1 VKFLLDS
8 NVCIDFLNGRFP
20 LVAERIRENDPD
32 DLALSSIVVAELRYG
47 AQKSQRQREN
57 HKNLDL
63 LFSEVGIIE
72 FDEGAAQAFG
82 IIRTALEIRG
92 TPIGPFDMLIAA
104 HARSR
109 DLILVSDNIR
119 EFSRVDGVKLVNWR
133 VASETV
139 SGR

>member
-1 VKFLLDS
+1 VKFLLDT

-20 LVAERIRENDPD
+20 LVTERIRNNDPD
-32 DLALSSIVVAELRYG
+32 DLVLSSIVVAELRYG

-57 HKNLDL
+57 HKKLDL

-92 TPIGPFDMLIAA
+92 TPIGPLDMLIAA
-104 HARSR
+104 HARSL
-109 DLILVSDNIR
+109 DLILVTDNTR
-119 EFSRVDGVKLVNWR
+119 EFSRVDGVKLENWR
-133 VASETV
+133 VVAESV